1 MLGKMDHTCFTHNGH
16 GYAAGGWNND
26 FVGSFPN
33 MSEKYHHGSKEW
45 TELPSSQSK
54 MPHML
59 RSSGY
64 AVLNDKPT
72 LIGGVSCMINTG
84 GRTTCTKNTDVY
96 SLSNSFEWD
105 KVPGASITTPRSS
118 HLVLKVPVT
127 TKFGCE
133 RPPPSTTA
141 APTTQAPA
149 ATTAGGGGGFGK

>member
-1 MLGKMDHTCFTHNGH
+1 MFDIIEIVNSI
-16 GYAAGGWNND
+16 GY
-26 FVGSFPN
+26 
-33 MSEKYHHGSKEW
+33 GSKEW

-84 GRTTCTKNTDVY
+84 GRTTCTQNTDVY
-96 SLSNSFEWD
+96 SLLNSLEWD

-133 RPPPSTTA
+133 RPPPPTTTA